1 MTGLFFHRLSAA
13 DSVPLFAPG
22 QSLFYLKKQNFML
35 VHPQFDPIA
44 IHLGPLAV
52 RWYGLM
58 YLIGFALFILLGRY
72 RIKQN
77 PQGAFTI
84 SMLDDMLF
92 YGVLGV
98 ILGGRLGHV
107 VFYQFGYYLQH
118 PLEIFAVWQ
127 GGMSF
132 HGGFLGVI
140 SAMALLARKYKLP
153 WLAVTDFIAP
163 LVPLGLGAGRIGN
176 FINAELWGRPT
187 DVSWG
192 MVFPDVDSLARHPS
206 QIYEFALE
214 GLAFFALMWIYSAK
228 PRPVGAVSGMFLIG
242 YGVFRS
248 VAEFFREPEDGFMGV
263 LTLGISMGQWLSL
276 PMIAAGLIMIAW
288 ANRTQATL
296 YKPDKPEAPHQRT
309 GPVATGKRTRHRR

>member
-1 MTGLFFHRLSAA
+1 
-13 DSVPLFAPG
+13 
-22 QSLFYLKKQNFML
+22 ML
-35 VHPQFDPIA
+35 VHPQFDPVA
-44 IHLGPLAV
+44 IYLGPLSIH
-52 RWYGLM
+52 WYGLM
-58 YLIGFALFILLGRY
+58 YLLGFTLFMLLGRY
-72 RIKQN
+72 RIKHN
-77 PQGAFTI
+77 PQAALNNTI
-84 SMLDDMLF
+84 LDDLLF
-92 YGVLGV
+92 YGMLGV

-107 VFYQFGYYLQH
+107 LFYQFDYYLQQ
-118 PLEIFAVWQ
+118 PLEIFAVWK

-140 SAMALLARKYKLP
+140 AAMAILARKFKLQ

-192 MVFPDVDSLARHPS
+192 MVFPNVDTLPRHPS

-214 GLAFFALMWIYSAK
+214 GVVFFVLLWVYSAK
-228 PRPVGAVSGMFLIG
+228 PKPVGAVSGMFLIG

-263 LTLGISMGQWLSL
+263 LTLGVSMGQWLSL
-276 PMIAAGLIMIAW
+276 PMIIAGIWMITW
-288 ANRTQATL
+288 ANKKQ
-296 YKPDKPEAPHQRT
+296 KN
-309 GPVATGKRTRHRR
+309 

>member
-1 MTGLFFHRLSAA
+1 
-13 DSVPLFAPG
+13 
-22 QSLFYLKKQNFML
+22 ML
-35 VHPQFDPIA
+35 VHPQFDPVA
-44 IHLGPLAV
+44 LYLGPLSIH
-52 RWYGLM
+52 WYGLM
-58 YLIGFALFILLGRY
+58 YLLGFTLFMLLGRY
-72 RIKQN
+72 RIRHN
-77 PQGAFTI
+77 PQAALNNTI
-84 SMLDDMLF
+84 LDDLLF
-92 YGVLGV
+92 YGMLGV

-107 VFYQFGYYLQH
+107 LFYQFDYYLQQ
-118 PLEIFAVWQ
+118 PLEILAVWK

-140 SAMALLARKYKLP
+140 AAMAILARKFKLQ

-192 MVFPDVDSLARHPS
+192 MVFPNVDTLPRHPS

-214 GLAFFALMWIYSAK
+214 GVVFFVLLWVYSAK
-228 PRPVGAVSGMFLIG
+228 PKPVGAVSGMFLIG

-263 LTLGISMGQWLSL
+263 LTLGVSMGQWLSL
-276 PMIAAGLIMIAW
+276 PMIIAGIWMIAW
-288 ANRTQATL
+288 ANKKQ
-296 YKPDKPEAPHQRT
+296 KN
-309 GPVATGKRTRHRR
+309 